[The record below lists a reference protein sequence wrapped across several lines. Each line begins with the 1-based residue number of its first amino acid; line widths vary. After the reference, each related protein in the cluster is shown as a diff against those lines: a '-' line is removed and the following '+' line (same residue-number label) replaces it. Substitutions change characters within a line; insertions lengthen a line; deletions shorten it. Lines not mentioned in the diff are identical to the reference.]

1 MKNQHDPLTP
11 EEESLRFVSRFYREN
26 KNNTSEAWKKIR
38 PHLRRDRKTSRRMWI
53 YRTVAAAAVFAGILI
68 GTTYYWNR
76 LHTDWV
82 VVTADAK
89 PRELFLPDQ
98 SNITLSPGS
107 SLRYDRL
114 CFGKDERRVE
124 LSGKAYFA
132 VHHEADH
139 PFRVATPT
147 VTIQV
152 LGTQFQVEAATD
164 STTAFVASGKV
175 RFSTGK
181 SYCDLTADMRAVG
194 QKDGNIRVTKAA
206 SRNELAWKT
215 HRLTYRHTPLRQVV
229 DELEK
234 LYGCSITGIP
244 EEELFL
250 TSDFNE
256 MQLTDII
263 HIINQT
269 LDTHLSVEP

>member
-1 MKNQHDPLTP
+1 MNKHDPLTP
-11 EEESLRFVSRFYREN
+11 EEESLRFVSRFYRAD
-26 KNNTSEAWKKIR
+26 KNNTSEAWKKIL
-38 PHLRRDRKTSRRMWI
+38 PHLRQKRKPSRRIWL
-53 YRTVAAAAVFAGILI
+53 YRASTAAALFAGIVI
-68 GTTYYWNR
+68 GIICYWNR
-76 LHTDWV
+76 SHTDWIT
-82 VVTADAK
+82 VTANTEAQ
-89 PRELFLPDQ
+89 ELFLPDQ

-107 SLRYDRL
+107 SLRYNRL
-114 CFGKDERRVE
+114 SFGKDERRVE

-132 VHHEADH
+132 VHHEADR
-139 PFRVATPT
+139 PFRVTTPT

-152 LGTQFQVEAATD
+152 LGTQFQVKADTD

-181 SYCDLTADMRAVG
+181 AYCDLTADMRAVNL
-194 QKDGNIRVTKAA
+194 QDGKIRVTEAA
-206 SRNELAWKT
+206 NRNELAWKT
-215 HRLTYRHTPLRQVV
+215 HRLTYRHTSLRQVV
-229 DELEK
+229 EDLEQV
-234 LYGCSITGIP
+234 YGVSIAGVP